1 MYKKNILNPLFLL
14 LILFFVAA
22 CSEVNDTSSQQSSED
37 DVQEVVPED
46 SDSQSEK
53 DDGETAPVVNEEPEV
68 LSDAEIRVV
77 MDKFQKIEDIVKE
90 TNSKM
95 TFSDEESTQSEVMA
109 AKLQEN
115 LPESIKELV
124 SSEMLNKELPEE
136 LQYWYYSSG
145 EDGFFPEV
153 SLDARMEVIE
163 NTPQFIKVKTFQL
176 NDFFQWHGNVYIT
189 AVNENGQWLIDGG
202 YEWVDVDK
210 EPLDLSKE
218 ELLIHEETINDS
230 EIEFIA
236 EETITSTLADGTSKT
251 ANAIIVKIVKDNMLK
266 GRFTDTGEVVN
277 ELPEKFKSAE

>member
-1 MYKKNILNPLFLL
+1 MYKNILNPLFLL

-22 CSEVNDTSSQQSSED
+22 CSEVDDTPSQQSSEA
-37 DVQEVVPED
+37 DVQEVVPKD

-95 TFSDEESTQSEVMA
+95 TFSDEERTQSEVMA

-176 NDFFQWHGNVYIT
+176 NDFFQWHGNVYIK
-189 AVNENGQWLIDGG
+189 AVNENGHWLIDGG

-236 EETITSTLADGTSKT
+236 EETITSTMDDGTSKT

>member
-1 MYKKNILNPLFLL
+1 MYKNTLTPLFLL

-22 CSEVNDTSSQQSSED
+22 CSEVDDTPSQQSSESND
-37 DVQEVVPED
+37 QEVVSED

-53 DDGETAPVVNEEPEV
+53 DDDDTDPVVSEEPEV

-77 MDKFQKIEDIVKE
+77 MDKFQKIEELVKE

-95 TFSDEESTQSEVMA
+95 TFTEEESTQPEVMA
-109 AKLQEN
+109 AKLKEN
-115 LPESIKELV
+115 LPESIKELA
-124 SSEMLNKELPEE
+124 SSEMLNKELLDA
-136 LQYWYYSSG
+136 LQYWYYSNG
-145 EDGFFPEV
+145 EEGFFPEV

-163 NTPQFIKVKTFQL
+163 NTPQLVKVKTFQL
-176 NDFFQWHGNVYIT
+176 NDFFQWHGSVYIT

-202 YEWVDVDK
+202 YEWVDADK

-218 ELLIHEETINDS
+218 ELLIHEETMNDS

-236 EETITSTLADGTSKT
+236 EETITSNMDDGTSKT
-251 ANAIIVKIVKDNMLK
+251 ANAIIVKIVKDNTLK
-266 GRFTDTGEVVN
+266 GRFTDTGEIVN